1 MKAAVVFDLQQG
13 PVWADFTDPQADA
26 RHSLVKVNAA
36 AISHVVKGRASG
48 KHYSFDGRLP
58 FVVGIDGVGTLADG
72 QRVYF
77 AFPTAP
83 WGSMAQWA
91 PVAVENCLPL
101 PDNLDDITAAA
112 MANPGMSAWAALVK
126 RAGLAAGESVLIN
139 GATGSAGQLAV
150 QIARFLGARKIIVTG
165 RNTQML
171 AALGADV
178 CIDLTADDL
187 TLQAQFSE
195 QAAQQVDVVV
205 DYLWGRSAELMLPA
219 LAKHSPGNAPVRYVQ
234 VGSLSGAEIA
244 LNGAVLRAAPLQLMG
259 SGIGSLS
266 MPQLLAA
273 TGEMLQAAVAGG
285 FTIATTPLS
294 LSEVASAWPRD
305 NSQKRTVFLL
315 SLKKTLPHK
324 RWG

>member
-26 RHSLVKVNAA
+26 HHPLVKVNAA

-178 CIDLTADDL
+178 CIDLTADDP

-285 FTIATTPLS
+285 FTIATTPLA
-294 LSEVASAWPRD
+294 LSEVANAWPRD
-305 NSQKRTVFLL
+305 NSQKRTVFVIN
-315 SLKKTLPHK
+315 
-324 RWG
+324 

>member
-13 PVWADFTDPQADA
+13 PVWADSTDPQADV

-48 KHYSFDGRLP
+48 KHYSFDGRLA

-266 MPQLLAA
+266 MPELLAA

-285 FTIATTPLS
+285 FTIATTPLA

-315 SLKKTLPHK
+315 S
-324 RWG
+324 

>member
-58 FVVGIDGVGTLADG
+58 FVVGIDGVGALADG

-171 AALGADV
+171 AALSADV

-315 SLKKTLPHK
+315 S
-324 RWG
+324 

>member
-1 MKAAVVFDLQQG
+1 MKAAVVFDLQQD

-91 PVAVENCLPL
+91 PVAVENCLAL

-178 CIDLTADDL
+178 CIDLTAD
-187 TLQAQFSE
+187 E

-285 FTIATTPLS
+285 FTIATTPLA

-315 SLKKTLPHK
+315 S
-324 RWG
+324 